1 MVLCS
6 MLGSTSSRFWGEC
19 PNVQLLDPSGG
30 WRRVIL
36 GTGVRQIKPP
46 ARCRSFHYL
55 CSRLGEK
62 SAADKGGTREVT
74 VQRLR
79 DVDEMVFFD
88 PS

>member
-1 MVLCS
+1 MPERAT
-6 MLGSTSSRFWGEC
+6 LGSVWEVASGDTWDWGEAK
-19 PNVQLLDPSGG
+19 
-30 WRRVIL
+30 
-36 GTGVRQIKPP
+36 IKPP